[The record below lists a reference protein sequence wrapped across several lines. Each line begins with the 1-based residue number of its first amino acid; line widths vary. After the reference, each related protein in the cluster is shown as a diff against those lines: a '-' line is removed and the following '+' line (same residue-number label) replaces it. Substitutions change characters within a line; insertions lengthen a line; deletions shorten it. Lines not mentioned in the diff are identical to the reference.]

1 MAGLLEVGAVRRLP
15 RAVAPPRAAHAG
27 VSLIEFLV
35 VLVIITI
42 GLLSVAGMLAFGIRQ
57 DTETLYRSVAALQ
70 AKNLAERM
78 HANLVGAVSGF
89 YLDTPNATTACPTGT
104 SPTRCADARS
114 LALADRAA
122 WNTATAAALPP
133 VAAPNATT
141 SVALD
146 GGTHVITIRW
156 TENARVYSNNAAQG
170 TVTAA
175 ASPTVRT
182 AVFRYNTIPEVFA
195 R

>member
-1 MAGLLEVGAVRRLP
+1 MRALGPLRLQSRYGVGQ
-15 RAVAPPRAAHAG
+15 AG

-42 GLLSVAGMLAFGIRQ
+42 AMLSVAGMLAFGIRQ
-57 DTETLYRSVAALQ
+57 DTETLYRAVAAAQ

-89 YLDTPNATTACPTGT
+89 YLDTPNAVSACPTGT
-104 SPTRCADARS
+104 SATRCQSARD

-122 WNTATAAALPP
+122 WNAATAAALPP
-133 VAAPNATT
+133 VAAPITST
-141 SVALD
+141 SVALA
-146 GGTHVITIRW
+146 GSAHVITIRW
-156 TENARVYSNNAAQG
+156 TENARAYANNATQG
-170 TVTAA
+170 TVTATTV
-175 ASPTVRT
+175 PTVRE
-182 AVFRYNTIPEVFA
+182 AIFRYNTIPEVFA

>member
-1 MAGLLEVGAVRRLP
+1 VAGLLEVSRARWNWGALS
-15 RAVAPPRAAHAG
+15 RAPATQGG

-57 DTETLYRSVAALQ
+57 DTETLYRAVAASQ

-89 YLDTPNATTACPTGT
+89 YLDTPNALTACPTGT
-104 SPTRCADARS
+104 SATRCQLARD

-122 WNTATAAALPP
+122 WNTATSAALPP
-133 VAAPNATT
+133 VAAPSTGT
-141 SVALD
+141 SVALVN
-146 GGTHVITIRW
+146 GVHVITIRW
-156 TENARVYSNNAAQG
+156 TENARVYADNAIQG
-170 TVTAA
+170 TVTATTV
-175 ASPTVRT
+175 PTVRE